1 MWIIS
6 ILGTKVILAKKN
18 LQVLSRKRIWEL
30 FRALQ
35 LWQRY
40 LLSMSSVSAL
50 KKSLTLSKK
59 STLVFVSEADLLV
72 SVLGIKF

>member
-1 MWIIS
+1 
-6 ILGTKVILAKKN
+6 
-18 LQVLSRKRIWEL
+18 
-30 FRALQ
+30 
-35 LWQRY
+35 
-40 LLSMSSVSAL
+40 MSSVSAL

>member
-6 ILGTKVILAKKN
+6 ILGTTAILAKNN

-35 LWQRY
+35 LWQRC

-59 STLVFVSEADLLV
+59 STLVFVSEADLLA